1 LKGIEEFAIECSILK
16 VAVSEDV
23 QNCADEG
30 IQIFGGMG
38 FSEDTPMESAWRDAR
53 IARIYEG
60 TNEINRMLS
69 VGMLIKKAFK
79 GHVDL
84 LGPATKVQEELMG
97 IPSFDTPDYSELF
110 AEEKEMLAK
119 LKKAFLMVAGGAVQ
133 KYGPDLEGHQQL
145 LIAAADILIEIYM
158 AESTI
163 LRTEKLAKSV
173 GESKVQEQIA
183 MAKLYLYKAVDV
195 VTQKGKES
203 VISFAEGDEQRM
215 LLMGLRRFTK
225 YTNMPNI
232 IGLRETITTKLVA
245 ENEYCF

>member
-1 LKGIEEFAIECSILK
+1 
-16 VAVSEDV
+16 
-23 QNCADEG
+23 
-30 IQIFGGMG
+30 
-38 FSEDTPMESAWRDAR
+38 MESAWRDAR

-110 AEEKEMLAK
+110 AEEKEMIGK

-145 LIAAADILIEIYM
+145 LMAAADILIEIYM
-158 AESTI
+158 AESTL
-163 LRTEKLAKSV
+163 LRTEKLAKNS
-173 GESKVQEQIA
+173 GESIVKEQIA
-183 MAKLYLYKAVDV
+183 MAKLYLYKAVDI

-203 VISFAEGDEQRM
+203 IISFAEGDEQRM
-215 LLMGLRRFTK
+215 MLMGLRRFTK

-232 IGLRETITTKLVA
+232 VGLREIITTKLVT